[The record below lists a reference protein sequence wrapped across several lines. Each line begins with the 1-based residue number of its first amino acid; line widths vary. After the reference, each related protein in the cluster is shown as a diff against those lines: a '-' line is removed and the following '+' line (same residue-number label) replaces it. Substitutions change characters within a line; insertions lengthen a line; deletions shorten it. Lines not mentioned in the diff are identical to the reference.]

1 MEYKDYYKILGVKRD
16 ASEKEIKSAYRKL
29 ARKHHPDVNKGD
41 KAATDKF
48 KAINEANEVLG
59 DPEKRKKYD
68 QFGANWEA
76 FSRSGQRPEDFNW
89 NAWGNPG
96 STTYSYTTAENMG
109 DTFGGGDFSD
119 FFNTLF
125 GGMGQSVARS
135 RGFAA
140 RQPRI
145 QPQNVEAAAEIS
157 LEEAANGT
165 KRLVDMGERRIEVTI
180 PAGVRQ
186 GSRVRISG
194 EGQQGPDGSRSDLI
208 LIVELKPHPNFRVEG
223 GNLYTA
229 QDVDLYNA
237 ILGGEIRIP
246 TLKGSVMLKIP
257 AETQNGKSF
266 RLRGLGLPA
275 LRSGENP
282 GDLYAQVQVHLPEN
296 LTEEELELFKK
307 LADIRQRV
315 PA

>member
-16 ASEKEIKSAYRKL
+16 ATEKEIKSAFRKL
-29 ARKHHPDVNKGD
+29 ARKYHPDVNKGD
-41 KAATDKF
+41 KAMADKF
-48 KAINEANEVLG
+48 KEINEANEVLG

-89 NAWGNPG
+89 NAWGSPSG
-96 STTYSYTTAENMG
+96 TTYTYTTTGDMG
-109 DTFGGGDFSD
+109 DAFGGGDFSD
-119 FFNTLF
+119 FFNILF
-125 GGMGQSVARS
+125 GGMGQANPRT
-135 RGFAA
+135 RGFAG

-145 QPQNVEAAAEIS
+145 QPQDVEAPVEIT

-165 KRLVDMGERRIEVTI
+165 KRLVDLGERRIEVSI

-186 GSRVRISG
+186 GSRVRIGG
-194 EGQQGPDGSRSDLI
+194 EGQQGPDGTRSDLF
-208 LIVELKPHPNFRVEG
+208 LVVQLRPHPNFRVEG
-223 GNLYTA
+223 SDLYTI
-229 QDVDLYNA
+229 QDVDLYTA
-237 ILGGEIRIP
+237 VLGGEIRVP

-282 GDLYAQVQVHLPEN
+282 GDLYVQVQIHLPEN
-296 LTEEELELFKK
+296 LTPEEKELFKK
-307 LADIRQRV
+307 LADLRQRV
-315 PA
+315 HA